1 MKYTQDKNSEDP
13 GGMILDFLNQIEEL
27 EGVVK
32 MRNVDIK
39 LQYTIIL
46 RLKKEIKELKEVN
59 YDKK

>member
-1 MKYTQDKNSEDP
+1 MKYTQDKNSEVP